1 MRSRGERGVS
11 EAAGEALKGR
21 ELGTPDT
28 SRVFQGLSQ
37 FREDNE
43 GNLPRN

>member
-1 MRSRGERGVS
+1 MRSRGEMGVS
-11 EAAGEALKGR
+11 EAAREALKGR

-37 FREDNE
+37 LRESNE
-43 GNLPRN
+43 GNPPRN